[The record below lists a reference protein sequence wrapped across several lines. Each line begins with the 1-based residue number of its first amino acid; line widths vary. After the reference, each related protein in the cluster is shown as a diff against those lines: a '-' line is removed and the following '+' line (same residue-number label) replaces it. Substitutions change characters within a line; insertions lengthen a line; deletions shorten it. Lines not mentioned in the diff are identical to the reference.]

1 MTQNI
6 DIKSMMVVMKS
17 SMVKIINTLL
27 ILDIGIVIFIYL
39 SGDIVWFINAQI
51 GFISSSLVV
60 LATFISYKSMVE
72 KRVEAGD
79 ISDLDR
85 DTVDKI
91 EDPYHLYDENHGDSI
106 DKTIEN
112 EKDIQKKRKLSVKE
126 ALKNSR
132 ASLSI
137 HRLLAYAIL
146 VIGFLYLTRTSQLD
160 IIPYI
165 FAISLP
171 PIVILYF

>member
-27 ILDIGIVIFIYL
+27 ILDIGIVIFTYL

-91 EDPYHLYDENHGDSI
+91 EDPYHLYDENH
-106 DKTIEN
+106 IEN

-137 HRLLAYAIL
+137 YRLLAYAIL

-171 PIVILYF
+171 PIVIIILLMRRVN